1 MKRFVLAILA
11 VFIIWSLLDFLIHG
25 LILKDAYK
33 ATSELWRTM
42 EEMKLNLLRFVVL
55 IKSIVFVSIYTL
67 FFAKKG
73 VRTALL
79 YGLLF
84 GIGIGIPM
92 GYGGFAVMPIPYKIA
107 FVWFHGTLVETI
119 LGSLL
124 IGLIIKK

>member
-1 MKRFVLAILA
+1 MKRFLLAVLA
-11 VFIIWSLLDFLIHG
+11 VFLTWYLLDVLIHG
-25 LILKDAYK
+25 LILKGAYE

-42 EEMKLNLLRFVVL
+42 EEMKFNLLRFVVL
-55 IKSIVFVSIYTL
+55 IKSIVFVSIYTR

-73 VRTALL
+73 VGTALL

-92 GYGGFAVMPIPYKIA
+92 GYGSFAVMPIPYKMA

-119 LGSLL
+119 LGGLL
-124 IGLIIKK
+124 MGLIIKK